1 MDKKLKNNN
10 VESFPK
16 VSINWYPGHMKKTKD
31 EIKKTMPLI
40 DIVYELIDA
49 RAPFSTKIIDL
60 DNIIKNKSRILI
72 ITKKDL
78 CDLDITNNW
87 IKYYENKGY
96 YVLLLN
102 LNDNKDYKKII
113 DLTNEIVQ
121 SINIKRAE
129 KGLKEKQ
136 IKALV
141 VGVPNVGKSTLINK
155 LAGKKVAN
163 VANKPGVTKTS
174 SWLKTNYNITLL
186 DTPGVLWPKFESNT
200 VAYNLAS
207 TSAIK
212 QEILPVDDVAIYI
225 LDFLNKYYPKI
236 LKERYNIDSFNI
248 NNLEEIYNV
257 IGTKTGSLLKG
268 NVVDY
273 DKVNIMILNDIKSG
287 KIKGITFDR

>member
-1 MDKKLKNNN
+1 MLFR
-10 VESFPK
+10 S
-16 VSINWYPGHMKKTKD
+16 
-31 EIKKTMPLI
+31 
-40 DIVYELIDA
+40 
-49 RAPFSTKIIDL
+49 
-60 DNIIKNKSRILI
+60 
-72 ITKKDL
+72 
-78 CDLDITNNW
+78 
-87 IKYYENKGY
+87 
-96 YVLLLN
+96 
-102 LNDNKDYKKII
+102 
-113 DLTNEIVQ
+113 
-121 SINIKRAE
+121 
-129 KGLKEKQ
+129 
-136 IKALV
+136 
-141 VGVPNVGKSTLINK
+141 
-155 LAGKKVAN
+155 
-163 VANKPGVTKTS
+163 
-174 SWLKTNYNITLL
+174 LL

-248 NNLEEIYNV
+248 NNLEEIYNI